1 MSVIRVAIG
10 APEAHGSTWRVW
22 QSGSADDLYVGTRG
36 TAGEIKVSL
45 HASGDFRY
53 AFTQPHVESDRAL
66 VTPDQRVIERWR
78 PLAVQPGVRLAFSM
92 RQPWFAAT
100 MTDPLKAKVTLVPSA
115 SEGNQRVLSV
125 VMVHA
130 GIRPVATAPAGGM
143 PIGPVPLPS
152 GATAWVV
159 VGEAPI
165 PAPALADMN
174 AKGAVRVAGG
184 GDPLTGV
191 RVFLL
196 GADDAGVWSVTDV
209 PVTPRGDE

>member
-1 MSVIRVAIG
+1 MW
-10 APEAHGSTWRVW
+10 H
-22 QSGSADDLYVGTRG
+22 SGSADDLYVGTRG
-36 TAGEIKVSL
+36 TAGEIKASL

-53 AFTQPHVESDRAL
+53 AFTQQHVGSQRAL
-66 VTPDQRVIERWR
+66 VMPDRRVIERWR
-78 PLAVQPGVRLAFSM
+78 PLAIQPGVRLAFSM

-100 MTDPLKAKVTLVPSA
+100 MTDPLTANVTLVPSA

-125 VMVHA
+125 VMVRA
-130 GIRPVATAPAGGM
+130 GIRPVATALAGGV

-159 VGEAPI
+159 VGEVAI

-174 AKGAVRVAGG
+174 GKRAVRVAGG
-184 GDPLTGV
+184 GEPLTGV